1 MTSKI
6 RLYFSDKIQ
15 SDLVTHL
22 NKNQSHYIKN
32 VMRLKP
38 GENISIFNSYGEWNS
53 KIESYEKGK
62 AQIKILDKVR
72 GHQRHRKEL
81 LYKENEKKIWLAF
94 SPIKQNPLNFMIQ
107 KATELGVQKLIPLIC
122 ERSIVKNI
130 NTTRIKKIIIE
141 SSEQSNRLS
150 IPEIKKIESLKNFL
164 KIFPKNGY
172 IIFCDINTH
181 EKNLKEILAKKI
193 EGPICILVGP
203 EGDFSETER
212 QLIIN
217 LNQAYPLSLA
227 SNILRAETAAIA
239 AIAIVNFQLNS
250 L

>member
-6 RLYFSDKIQ
+6 RLYFSNKIQ
-15 SDLVTHL
+15 SDLVTYL
-22 NKNQSHYIKN
+22 SKNQSHYIKN

-38 GENISIFNSYGEWNS
+38 GENISIFNSHGEWNS
-53 KIESYEKGK
+53 TIESYEKGN
-62 AQIKILDKVR
+62 AQIKVLDKVR
-72 GHQRHRKEL
+72 GQERHRKEL

-107 KATELGVQKLIPLIC
+107 KTTELGVQKFIPLIC

-130 NTTRIKKIIIE
+130 NIARIKKIIIE

-150 IPEIKKIESLKNFL
+150 IPEIKKIESLKNFI
-164 KIFPKNGY
+164 KVFPKNGC
-172 IIFCDINTH
+172 IIFCDINSDK
-181 EKNLKEILAKKI
+181 KNLKEILRKKI

-239 AIAIVNFQLNS
+239 AITIVNFQLNS
-250 L
+250 

>member
-6 RLYFSDKIQ
+6 RLYFSNKIQ

-53 KIESYEKGK
+53 TIESYEKGN
-62 AQIKILDKVR
+62 AQIKVLDKVR
-72 GHQRHRKEL
+72 GQERHRKEL

-107 KATELGVQKLIPLIC
+107 KTTELGVQKFIPLIC

-130 NTTRIKKIIIE
+130 NIARIKKIIIE

-150 IPEIKKIESLKNFL
+150 IPEIKKIESLKNFI
-164 KIFPKNGY
+164 KVFPKNGC
-172 IIFCDINTH
+172 IIFCDINSDK
-181 EKNLKEILAKKI
+181 KNLKEILTKKI

-203 EGDFSETER
+203 EGDFSENER
-212 QLIIN
+212 QLIIS

-227 SNILRAETAAIA
+227 TNILRAETAAIA
-239 AIAIVNFQLNS
+239 AITIVNFQLNS
-250 L
+250 